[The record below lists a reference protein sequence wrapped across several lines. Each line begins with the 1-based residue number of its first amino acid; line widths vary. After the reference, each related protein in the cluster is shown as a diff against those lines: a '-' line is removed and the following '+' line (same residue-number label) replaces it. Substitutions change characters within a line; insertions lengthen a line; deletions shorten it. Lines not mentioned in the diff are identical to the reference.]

1 MDSIGIR
8 IGLLVSAEDL
18 AMPSMNVDL
27 MGVATFEVTGG
38 LWKLILDDT
47 TPPPGV
53 IP

>member
-27 MGVATFEVTGG
+27 MGVATFEIIT
-38 LWKLILDDT
+38 LDT
-47 TPPPGV
+47 LPMVWGY
-53 IP
+53 